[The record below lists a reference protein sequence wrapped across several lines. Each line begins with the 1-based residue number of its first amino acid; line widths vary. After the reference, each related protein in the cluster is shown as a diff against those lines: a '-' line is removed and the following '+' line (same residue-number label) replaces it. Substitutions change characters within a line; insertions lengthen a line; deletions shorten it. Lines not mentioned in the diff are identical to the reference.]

1 MKWTDTVDIAI
12 ELTEA
17 YPEIDPLKIRFTD
30 LQAWVMALPGF
41 NDDPDRCGERVLEA
55 IQMAW
60 LDELD

>member
-12 ELTEA
+12 ELIEV

-30 LQAWVMALPGF
+30 LQGWVMALPGF
-41 NDDPDRCGERVLEA
+41 DDEPDRWGERVLEA